1 MPSRRD
7 ERAPLRPIFVKS
19 QSLERER
26 KRKRGRKEGRK
37 EGGKEGARKEGTR
50 ILKY

>member
-7 ERAPLRPIFVKS
+7 ERRAPLRPIFVKS

-26 KRKRGRKEGRK
+26 KRKRGRKEG
-37 EGGKEGARKEGTR
+37 GKEGAREQGRKGLES
-50 ILKY
+50 